1 VTTARFSPDGSRVV
15 TASAD
20 NTGRVW
26 DAASGEPLT
35 PSLWHPSGGQVTDA
49 AFNSAGDRVVT
60 ACVDR
65 TAVVWELRPHDW
77 PPEDLERL
85 AQLLGGCRIN
95 ADAGSLIP
103 LQPSALRNLWD
114 ELRSRHPDQVGP
126 SP

>member
-1 VTTARFSPDGSRVV
+1 LDHTAR
-15 TASAD
+15 
-20 NTGRVW
+20 
-26 DAASGEPLT
+26 
-35 PSLWHPSGGQVTDA
+35 
-49 AFNSAGDRVVT
+49 
-60 ACVDR
+60 
-65 TAVVWELRPHDW
+65 VWELRPDDW

-114 ELRSRHPDQVGP
+114 ELRSRHPGQVGP